1 MVIGFRKLAPAL
13 DPLEIEEERV
23 ELVHQYKY
31 LGTTLYT
38 KLDWAENSVTLLRKA
53 NQRFILFVFWEETG
67 VLQG

>member
-13 DPLEIEEERV
+13 DPLEGERV
-23 ELVHQYKY
+23 ELVNQYKY

-38 KLDWAENSVTLLRKA
+38 KLDWAENSVTLLKKA